1 MRSEELEA
9 LRPVLKALG
18 TDIVIYVPKGAYFSL
33 TNSPYPT
40 HILSS
45 ATDVYSKEPYMP
57 CESGVVER
65 VIKFQPPRFRV
76 DANNYDYVI
85 LIKSRGYYLK
95 ILHVKPL
102 VKVGDV
108 LKLGDYLGNY
118 LISGYFRPW
127 SSKHMHVEVRRLDD
141 PLRALGSIDL
151 VPTDYLMNYL
161 RSLRPCRDLRFKVV
175 SNEGTYYSVEPIGC
189 DVIHAELSSSC
200 YGVLDGGMPHY
211 GVGGVLI
218 VNGEL
223 SSVGNELVLN
233 GDVVGKALMINPR
246 RSLVITLFS
255 KGFRVGNYLVGLGT
269 YLMSKYF
276 KLVPLNGDVKL
287 GIGEVIKLST
297 SEVKVKLPRWVSRL
311 LGRG

>member
-1 MRSEELEA
+1 MI
-9 LRPVLKALG
+9 PVLQALG
-18 TDIVIYVPKGAYFSL
+18 TDLIIHIPKGTYFSL

-40 HILSS
+40 HIISS
-45 ATDVYSKEPYMP
+45 ATDIYSKEPYMP
-57 CESGVVER
+57 CEYGVVER

-76 DANNYDYVI
+76 DAEDYDYVI

-95 ILHVKPL
+95 ILHVKPS
-102 VKVGDV
+102 VKVGDA

-127 SSKHMHVEVRRLDD
+127 SSKHMHVEVRRLND

-151 VPTDYLMNYL
+151 VPTDYLMKYL

-175 SNEGTYYSVEPIGC
+175 SNEGTYYLVEPMGC
-189 DVIHAELSSSC
+189 DVIHAELGSSC
-200 YGVLDGGMPHY
+200 HGVLDSGIPHY
-211 GVGGVLI
+211 GVGGILV

-223 SSVGNELVLN
+223 SSVGDDLVIN
-233 GDVVGKALMINPR
+233 GDVVGKALTTYPK
-246 RSLVITLFS
+246 RSLIITLFS
-255 KGFRVGNYLVGLGT
+255 KGFKIGNYLVGLGT
-269 YLMSKYF
+269 YLMSRYF

-287 GIGEVIKLST
+287 GIGEVIELST
-297 SEVKVKLPRWVSRL
+297 SEVKVKLPKWVSRL